1 MIDRLFGGDTYA
13 ATTRALDAAALRQQV
28 ISHNLAN
35 ANTPGFKRQEVQFE
49 NELSRAI
56 AQHDNPCA
64 PRIQSVQPKVITIGN
79 TSERA
84 DGNNVN
90 LETEGIN
97 LAINALKFEAL
108 SQSVAGTF
116 RALKTAIKGS

>member
-1 MIDRLFGGDTYA
+1 MIDRLFGGDTYTA
-13 ATTRALDAAALRQQV
+13 ATRALDATALRQQV

-35 ANTPGFKRQEVQFE
+35 ANTPGYKRQEVQFE

-56 AQHDNPCA
+56 SQHDNPCA
-64 PRIQSVQPKVITIGN
+64 PRINSVRPRVITVGN

-90 LETEGIN
+90 LETESVN

-108 SQSVAGTF
+108 AQSVAGTF

>member
-1 MIDRLFGGDTYA
+1 MLDRLFGGDTYTA
-13 ATTRALDAAALRQQV
+13 VTRTLDAAALRQQV

-56 AQHDNPCA
+56 NQRDNPCA
-64 PRIQSVQPKVITIGN
+64 PRIHSITPKVITIGN

-90 LETEGIN
+90 LETESIS
-97 LAINALKFEAL
+97 LAVNALKYEAL

-116 RALKTAIKGS
+116 KGLKTAIKGS

>member
-1 MIDRLFGGDTYA
+1 MLDRLFGGDTYA
-13 ATTRALDAAALRQQV
+13 STTRALDAAALRQQV

-64 PRIQSVQPKVITIGN
+64 PRITSISPRVVTVSD

-90 LETEGIN
+90 LESESIA

-116 RALKTAIKGS
+116 RALKLAIKGS

>member
-13 ATTRALDAAALRQQV
+13 ATTRALDATALRQQV

-64 PRIQSVQPKVITIGN
+64 PRIGSIQPKVITIGN

-90 LETEGIN
+90 LETESIN